1 MTWKFNPWLFVVAV
15 LVVPVTFFLVI
26 SWYENNQQQ
35 LPAFAVN
42 TNDQISF
49 SLLNQRGEVVT
60 NDSFKNKILV
70 VDFFFSHCPSVCP
83 KMTQNL
89 KLVQNAF
96 AGNSTLMIN
105 SFSIDPERDSVA
117 RLAKFAS
124 RFQVTGNWNFLT
136 GKKEV
141 IYRLARK
148 TYMVDASEGDG
159 GPEDFIHSDKLV
171 LVDSHGRI
179 RGFYN
184 GTERSDAEQLI
195 KDIKRLKKE
204 KTKPD

>member
-1 MTWKFNPWLFVVAV
+1 MKWKFNPWLFVGAV
-15 LVVPVTFFLVI
+15 LVVPITFFLVI

-35 LPAFAVN
+35 LPVLAVN

-49 SLLNQRGEVVT
+49 SLFNQRGEVVT

-96 AGNSTLMIN
+96 ADKSTILIN

-117 RLAKFAS
+117 RLAHFAS
-124 RFQVTGNWNFLT
+124 RFQVSGNWNFLT

-148 TYMVDASEGDG
+148 IYMVDASEGDG

-171 LVDSHGRI
+171 LVDPFGRI

-195 KDIKRLKKE
+195 KDIERLEKE
-204 KTKPD
+204 KTKAD

>member
-35 LPAFAVN
+35 LPVFAVN

>member
-1 MTWKFNPWLFVVAV
+1 MKRKFNPWLFVCAV
-15 LVVPVTFFLVI
+15 LMVPVTFFLVI

-35 LPAFAVN
+35 LPVLALN
-42 TNDQISF
+42 TNDQMPF
-49 SLLNQRGEVVT
+49 SLLNQRGETVT
-60 NDSFKNKILV
+60 NENFKKKILV

-96 AGNSTLMIN
+96 PNEYTFLIN

-117 RLAKFAS
+117 RLAHFAS
-124 RFQVTGNWNFLT
+124 LFQVTGNWNFLT
-136 GKKEV
+136 GEKEV

-148 TYMVDASEGDG
+148 IYMVDASEGDG

-171 LVDSHGRI
+171 LVDSRGRI

-184 GTERSDAEQLI
+184 GTDRSAVNQLI
-195 KDIKRLKKE
+195 KDIKKLRKE
-204 KTKPD
+204 NSKAD